1 MYVPFGLVNEDNGRL
16 HLTFGSCRKTS
27 DLIVDNLTDWWN
39 DIPVPEQAAITHIQL
54 KVDNG
59 PESSGVRT
67 QFLKRMVDFA
77 DHTGKIIRLL
87 YLPALPQQI

>member
-1 MYVPFGLVNEDNGRL
+1 MD
-16 HLTFGSCRKTS
+16 S
-27 DLIVDNLTDWWN
+27 LTDGWN

-67 QFLKRMVDFA
+67 QFLKRIVDFA
-77 DHTGKIIRLL
+77 DHTGKIIQLGIVNL
-87 YLPALPQQI
+87 TAG